1 MSTEVIPLGTAS
13 AIPTR
18 DRNLSATALRRE
30 GEMLLFDCGEGTQ
43 FQLLRAG
50 LKRSRLDALFLT
62 HFHGDHLYGLFGLLT
77 TMALLGR
84 EDALTIVAPEGLP
97 DILDVIP
104 GLQAHQLPYPL
115 RHVGLAPG
123 FSHAVVF
130 DAPAYYVEARPLEHR
145 VFAAGY
151 RFQEKVRPG
160 KVDGEKAQAL
170 GFAEN
175 WHFEAVKNGKPVTI
189 NGRTV
194 LPEDVVGPDRP
205 GVSFAYVLDTMP
217 CTAGRR
223 LAEGVDLLIHEATFT
238 EDEAQRAE
246 EVGHSTARQA
256 ATIAKQAGAQHLLLT
271 HFSARYADP
280 QPLVDEARTVFPN
293 TAAAEELRTYVLTPP
308 A

>member
-18 DRNLSATALRRE
+18 GRHLSATALRRE

-43 FQLLRAG
+43 FRLLEGG
-50 LKRSRLDALFLT
+50 LKRSRLDAVFLT

-84 EDALTIVAPEGLP
+84 TDALTVVAPEGLP
-97 DILDVIP
+97 TILDAVP
-104 GLQAHQLPYPL
+104 GLQPHQLPYPI

-123 FSHAVVF
+123 FGHAVVF
-130 DAPAYYVEARPLEHR
+130 DAPDYYVEARPIEHR

-175 WHFEAVKNGKPVTI
+175 WQFEAVKSGTPVTI

-194 LPEDVVGPDRP
+194 QPEEVVGPTRP
-205 GVSFAYVLDTMP
+205 GVSFAYVLDTVP
-217 CTAGRR
+217 CAAGRR
-223 LAEGVDLLIHEATFT
+223 LAEGVDLLLHEATFT
-238 EDEAQRAE
+238 EDAAERAE
-246 EVGHSTARQA
+246 ETGHSTARQA
-256 ATIAKQAGAQHLLLT
+256 ATIAKQADADQLLLT
-271 HFSARYADP
+271 HFSARYTDP
-280 QPLVDEARTVFPN
+280 QPLVDEARAVFPN
-293 TAAAEELRTYVLTPP
+293 TAAAEELRAYVLTPP